1 MNENSAFHSDTLGS
15 GIPYELRRQAPR
27 EVELT
32 GAGKTVVV
40 FMAALLLG
48 AVALGVF
55 LYALRNRELARDAE
69 LDARGVTVQARVI
82 DKGITAGKAQRRFVV
97 FRYSVQGRL
106 YERRVTFPRSD
117 KRPVEIGSDVEIRY
131 MPLEPGESWL
141 AGYGPEGPPLVIVFL
156 IPAILAGCCFLT
168 SYTLR
173 RQRRL
178 LSEGRAAI
186 GTVTE
191 WKGFRRGR
199 QSGYAVEYEF
209 RLLSGATQRSKVETR
224 KKPPEAGATATI
236 LYDPDNP
243 KKIAVYPMQMVR
255 IAKN

>member
-1 MNENSAFHSDTLGS
+1 MDS
-15 GIPYELRRQAPR
+15 IPYELRRQTPR

-32 GAGKTVVV
+32 GAGKSLVVL
-40 FMAALLLG
+40 MAALLLG

-55 LYALRNRELARDAE
+55 MSVLRNRELARSAE
-69 LDARGVTVQARVI
+69 LDARGVTVQAQVI
-82 DKGITAGKAQRRFVV
+82 DTGITRDKDRRRFVV
-97 FRYSVQGRL
+97 FRYSVGGRP
-106 YERRVTFPRSD
+106 YERRVTFTRSD
-117 KRPVEIGSDVEIRY
+117 RRPVEIGSDVFIRY
-131 MPLEPGESWL
+131 MPGDPGESWL

-156 IPAILAGCCFLT
+156 IPAILAGCTLLT

-199 QSGYAVEYEF
+199 QSGYRVEYEF
-209 RLLSGATQRSKVETR
+209 KVLSGATQRSRVETK
-224 KKPPEAGATATI
+224 KKPPEAGSSSTI

-243 KKIAVYPMQMVR
+243 KKIAVYPMQLVR